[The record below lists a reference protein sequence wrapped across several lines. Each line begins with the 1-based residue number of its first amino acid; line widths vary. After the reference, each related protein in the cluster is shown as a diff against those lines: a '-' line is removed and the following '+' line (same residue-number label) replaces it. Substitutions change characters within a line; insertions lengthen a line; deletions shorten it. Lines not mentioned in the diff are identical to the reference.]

1 MATADPTQD
10 TLASLNR
17 LFDRLDKVSQPF
29 NEQGGVLSKAV
40 PFEMNAQNGQIQPAG
55 WVQNADTDSGIA
67 TVTIDSTGITI
78 LNGKIFLYDYTGS
91 SVLGAAGFDGSW
103 VEYIANG
110 LYNSQFNAGSLS
122 SGLSDTTTGAS
133 YELSLSP
140 DIPFWVIVNST
151 GIPTYG
157 IVEVSGTRYFETT
170 IATLT
175 TAMGQVDMTIY
186 QDVPVAG
193 ASDYFLD
200 AKFTMGGWTGT
211 GNEVL
216 TLTLDADWRDAD
228 HDLISD
234 VTSVSDSLKTWAG
247 DTVDSHLPFII
258 GTAPATARYMRVY
271 AKMSFATIGASI
283 FNPYIR
289 LQGFTLQRVDAI
301 GKLSISRW
309 EVLGTYGFHSIYNDS
324 SNQRL
329 VIESGG
335 GVSIKNETD
344 GVTGSDLLRL
354 YSSNTGASEW
364 AVGYDGKMYFGSAY
378 DTNLYR
384 SAANTLTTDDEF
396 HALAGLSLG
405 TSAAPPS
412 TTGIAFGSDTNLYRV
427 AANALRTD
435 DAFSIGQSAS
445 TTQGFG
451 MFVTGDSAY
460 RYRIFQSGTIEW
472 GAGGASA
479 TDVNLYR
486 AAANVLKTDDSMVI
500 GGTLDLSN
508 TYGWTNASMQN
519 SWVVYD
525 TARYTPGYFKDEHG
539 IVHLRG
545 LIKSGTVGA
554 SCFTL
559 PAGYRPAH
567 TVIVSCHLERCGR
580 SCWGLPLWGGPARSP
595 IIEYVGLA

>member
-1 MATADPTQD
+1 
-10 TLASLNR
+10 
-17 LFDRLDKVSQPF
+17 
-29 NEQGGVLSKAV
+29 
-40 PFEMNAQNGQIQPAG
+40 
-55 WVQNADTDSGIA
+55 
-67 TVTIDSTGITI
+67 
-78 LNGKIFLYDYTGS
+78 
-91 SVLGAAGFDGSW
+91 
-103 VEYIANG
+103 
-110 LYNSQFNAGSLS
+110 
-122 SGLSDTTTGAS
+122 
-133 YELSLSP
+133 
-140 DIPFWVIVNST
+140 
-151 GIPTYG
+151 
-157 IVEVSGTRYFETT
+157 
-170 IATLT
+170 
-175 TAMGQVDMTIY
+175 MGQVDMTIY

-200 AKFTMGGWTGT
+200 AKFTMGGWTGP

-271 AKMSFATIGASI
+271 AKMSFATVGASI
-283 FNPYIR
+283 YNPYIR

-396 HALAGLSLG
+396 HAMAGLALG
-405 TSAAPPS
+405 TTVSPPS
-412 TTGIAFGSDTNLYRV
+412 AYSILFGY
-427 AANALRTD
+427 
-435 DAFSIGQSAS
+435 
-445 TTQGFG
+445 
-451 MFVTGDSAY
+451 
-460 RYRIFQSGTIEW
+460 
-472 GAGGASA
+472 
-479 TDVNLYR
+479 DVNLYR
-486 AAANVLKTDDSMVI
+486 SAANTLKTDDSMI
-500 GGTLDLSN
+500 ISGTLDLSN

-525 TARYTPGYFKDEHG
+525 AARYTPGYFKDEHG

-545 LIKSGTVGA
+545 LIRSGTIGA

-559 PAGYRPAH
+559 PAGYRPIH
-567 TVIVSCHLERCGR
+567 TIILSCISNGAVGRVGVYTTGAVQPESPSSNTWVSLD
-580 SCWGLPLWGGPARSP
+580 GLSFST
-595 IIEYVGLA
+595 